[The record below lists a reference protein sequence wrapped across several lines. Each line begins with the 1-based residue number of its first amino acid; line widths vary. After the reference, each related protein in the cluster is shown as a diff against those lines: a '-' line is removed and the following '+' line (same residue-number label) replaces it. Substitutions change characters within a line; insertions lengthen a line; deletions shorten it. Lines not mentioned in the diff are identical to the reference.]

1 MRSHQVDGQLD
12 LDKVNA
18 AVRPTS
24 LSHRLE
30 LSSSRCPQDFTIRP
44 LTLNDFLVGDTVS
57 GRATESEALD

>member
-12 LDKVNA
+12 LEKVSA
-18 AVRPTS
+18 AVRDLFHS
-24 LSHRLE
+24 LRSIQTYRD
-30 LSSSRCPQDFTIRP
+30 LSQDFKIRP

>member
-24 LSHRLE
+24 LSYRLE
-30 LSSSRCPQDFTIRP
+30 LSSSGGPQDFTIRP

-57 GRATESEALD
+57 GRATESEASD